1 MKEDTVYCVY
11 VYVYVYIMYIYVYI
25 YIYMYIY
32 IYTVYT
38 YMHITIR
45 AESGTCC
52 TCKLQQ
58 IAATS
63 AVDQATK
70 ADFILLHN
78 ELMHQISPVI

>member
-11 VYVYVYIMYIYVYI
+11 VYVYVYIMC
-25 YIYMYIY
+25 IY

-38 YMHITIR
+38 YMHITIQ

-78 ELMHQISPVI
+78 ELMHQISPII